1 MNIVEA
7 FSFLVM
13 FICLYGGMMLIG
25 FVVDKLLR
33 RVFNWGI
40 FPKGYFKL

>member
-7 FSFLVM
+7 LFYIIGFFLIYGSVA
-13 FICLYGGMMLIG
+13 FIA

-33 RVFNWGI
+33 RMFGRGI
-40 FPKGYFKL
+40 FPKGYFE

>member
-7 FSFLVM
+7 FAFLALFVG
-13 FICLYGGMMLIG
+13 LYGGLRVIG

-33 RVFNWGI
+33 RFFDCGI